1 MEITKTVKY
10 RKAKHE
16 YQRLLAKAL
25 KDQGISTRNL
35 EDYEHYIAD
44 IVRSKRLSKS
54 IIARKYKLTPQRL
67 QNWIQRHNW
76 NDLSNYVDVPEI
88 ILNIESPARNN
99 SPYGPKMLAE
109 LDMYAKQLKLNGEL
123 KYSNKEMA
131 ELLMISES
139 TFYKYV
145 KRPEFNEIL
154 NKARSEALRKWKYER
169 ALDKRAFGYNAE
181 EGSEEDVFVFGKK
194 VGKKR
199 KDVTKHIPGDVN
211 AIKFGLKNIAPDEY
225 KDRHEVKQE
234 IKGEHKIDLSKMNDE
249 QLEALLNGGIK

>member
-1 MEITKTVKY
+1 MDITKTVKY

-16 YQRLLAKAL
+16 YQRLLSKAL

-35 EDYEHYIAD
+35 EEYEHYIAD
-44 IVRSKRLSKS
+44 VVRSKKLSKS
-54 IIARKYKLTPQRL
+54 NIARKYRLTPQRL
-67 QNWIQRHNW
+67 QNWIQRHKW
-76 NDLSNYVDVPEI
+76 NDLSIYVDVPDI

-123 KYSNKEMA
+123 KYSNKELA

-139 TFYKYV
+139 TFYKYI

-154 NKARSEALRKWKYER
+154 NKARSGALRKWKYER
-169 ALDKRAFGYNAE
+169 ALDKRAFGYEASE
-181 EGSEEDVFVFGKK
+181 ASEEDVFSFGNK

-199 KDVTKHIPGDVN
+199 KDTVKHIPGDVN

-225 KDRHEVKQE
+225 KDRQEVKQE
-234 IKGEHKIDLSKMNDE
+234 VKGEHKIDLSKMNDE
-249 QLEALLNGGIK
+249 QLEALLNGGTK